1 MRKAGPIISTGSLWL
16 RVGATRG
23 RTPGTAEGVRSD
35 WLGALD
41 IAALHSAAPRGKLR
55 SLSTSLF

>member
-1 MRKAGPIISTGSLWL
+1 MRKAGPTISTGLLLL

-23 RTPGTAEGVRSD
+23 RTPGTAERARSD

-41 IAALHSAAPRGKLR
+41 IATLHSAAPRARKQRASG
-55 SLSTSLF
+55 